1 MDNVWYKNRLKLQDF
16 FWEIPVN
23 ILDCFDSSFRWE
35 ILDIIDL
42 REEVI
47 IRTDKSYYVSTDNK
61 TKILTMSFSTY
72 KWALARFLSKD
83 NYSAIIIL
91 SNN

>member
-1 MDNVWYKNRLKLQDF
+1 MNNVWYRNRLKLQEF
-16 FWEIPVN
+16 FLETPEN
-23 ILDCFDSSFRWE
+23 ILNCFDSGFRWE
-35 ILDIIDL
+35 ILDVIDL
-42 REEVI
+42 REEII

-83 NYSAIIIL
+83 NYNAIIIL